1 MVTLVVTP
9 AYGRVYKTEAELRQG
24 FIDGRDFHIPGG
36 PYLSIRDFVRNDP
49 SLSDYDSVLL
59 LQLNK
64 NKNPTEVRH
73 TFKRSDM
80 VWPKLFPEDEGEPD
94 SRYTNQDPDL
104 KPLDM
109 HEMIKKSLGY
119 K

>member
-1 MVTLVVTP
+1 MPTLVVTP

-49 SLSDYDSVLL
+49 ALVEFTDVLL
-59 LQLNK
+59 LQINRRG
-64 NKNPTEVRH
+64 NPTEVRAH
-73 TFKRSDM
+73 FARGDM

-94 SRYTNQDPDL
+94 SRYTNQDGPIDIQ
-104 KPLDM
+104 KM
-109 HEMIKKSLGY
+109 ARNIMGY
-119 K
+119 E